1 MSTARILV
9 VDDDHAL
16 ARFVAEI
23 LTDQGYALST
33 VPSVASA
40 KLAIEGGDWDVVITD
55 LRMPGESG
63 LDLIRWA
70 KGYDPRIAVLAITA
84 YGSIETAVQAVRL
97 GAADYIPKPFE
108 PDVLL
113 LAVSKALREHTLR
126 AELTALRTEMQGRF
140 GFASIV
146 AKSAAM
152 REVLSIAERVADSPS
167 TILITGPSGAGKEV
181 LARGVHQHSRRRARP
196 FVAINCAAIPEALLE
211 SELFGH
217 KKGSFTGA
225 TTDRPGLFRQAQG
238 GTLFLDEIGD
248 LPLSLQ
254 AKLLR
259 VLQER
264 EVRSVGA
271 ERADPVDVRVLAATH
286 HHLRDAIAKREF
298 REDLFYRLA
307 VIELHIPA
315 LADRVDDIVPLAEHF
330 LAEHAARI
338 GRPITGFAGA
348 ALKLIEGYAWP
359 GNVRELQNVVERA
372 INLAAGPL
380 VNVDDLPQIM
390 QRPREHTFVDRALD
404 QLMTISEL
412 EITYARRMLARNG
425 GNKKKTARMLGIDRR
440 TLQRW
445 LGERDDERDSGSEG
459 PG

>member
-1 MSTARILV
+1 MSSARLLV
-9 VDDDHAL
+9 VDDDASL
-16 ARFVAEI
+16 ASFVAEV
-23 LTDQGYALST
+23 LTDHGYVVST

-40 KLAIEGGDWDVVITD
+40 RLAIEADDWDVVVTD

-63 LDLIRWA
+63 LELIRWV
-70 KGYDPRIAVLAITA
+70 KTYDPKIAVLAITA

-113 LAVSKALREHTLR
+113 LSVAKALREHSLR
-126 AELTALRTEMQGRF
+126 SEINALRSEVQSRF
-140 GFASIV
+140 AFGSII
-146 AKSAAM
+146 AKSSAM
-152 REVLSIAERVADSPS
+152 REVLTIAEQVADSPS
-167 TILITGPSGAGKEV
+167 TVLISGPSGAGKEV
-181 LARGVHQHSRRRARP
+181 IAHAIHQHSRRRARP
-196 FVAINCAAIPEALLE
+196 FIAVNCAAIPESLLE

-217 KKGSFTGA
+217 KKGAFTGA
-225 TTDRPGLFRQAQG
+225 SADRPGLFRQASG

-248 LPLSLQ
+248 LPLTLQ

-259 VLQER
+259 VLQDR

-271 ERADPVDVRVLAATH
+271 EKSEPIDVRVLAATH
-286 HHLRDAIAKREF
+286 RDLRDAMAKREF

-307 VIELHIPA
+307 VIELHVPA
-315 LADRVDDIVPLAEHF
+315 LAERVDDVVPLAEHF
-330 LAEHAARI
+330 LSVHARRV
-338 GRPITGFAGA
+338 GRAIEGFSGA
-348 ALKLIEGYAWP
+348 ALKMLESYAWP

-372 INLAAGPL
+372 VNLAQKSLILP
-380 VNVDDLPQIM
+380 DDLPSSV
-390 QRPREHTFVDRALD
+390 RKPKLETFIDQALD
-404 QLMTISEL
+404 SALTIGEL

-445 LGERDDERDSGSEG
+445 LGEREGDDDNER
-459 PG
+459 

>member
-1 MSTARILV
+1 MNAGRLLV
-9 VDDDHAL
+9 VDDDNAL
-16 ARFVAEI
+16 ARFVAEV
-23 LTDQGYALST
+23 LTDHGHIVST
-33 VPSVASA
+33 VPSVAA
-40 KLAIEGGDWDVVITD
+40 ARQAIEADDWDVVITD

-63 LDLIRWA
+63 LELIRWV
-70 KGYDPRIAVLAITA
+70 KSYDPRISVLAITA
-84 YGSIETAVQAVRL
+84 FGSIETAVQAVRL

-108 PDVLL
+108 PDALL
-113 LAVSKALREHTLR
+113 LSVSKALREHSLR
-126 AELTALRTEMQGRF
+126 SEINALRSEVQSRF
-140 GFASIV
+140 GFGAII

-152 REVLSIAERVADSPS
+152 REVLSIAERVAESPS

-181 LARGVHQHSRRRARP
+181 IAHAVHQHSRRRARP
-196 FVAINCAAIPEALLE
+196 FIAVNCAAIPEALLE

-217 KKGSFTGA
+217 KKGAFTGA
-225 TTDRPGLFRQAQG
+225 SSDRPGLFRQASG

-248 LPLSLQ
+248 LPLALQ

-271 ERADPVDVRVLAATH
+271 EKSDPVDVRVLAATH
-286 HHLRDAIAKREF
+286 RDLREATAKREF

-307 VIELHIPA
+307 VIELHVPA

-330 LAEHAARI
+330 LAEHARRI
-338 GRPITGFAGA
+338 GRDLQGFSGA
-348 ALKLIEGYAWP
+348 ALKMIESYGWP

-372 INLAAGPL
+372 VNLTQGPL
-380 VNVDDLPQIM
+380 IVPDDLPAAL
-390 QRPREHTFVDRALD
+390 RKPKLETFVDQALD
-404 QLMTISEL
+404 SVMTISEL

-445 LGERDDERDSGSEG
+445 LGERDDEHDDER
-459 PG
+459 

>member
-1 MSTARILV
+1 MNAGRLLV
-9 VDDDHAL
+9 VDDDNAL
-16 ARFVAEI
+16 ARFVAEV
-23 LTDQGYALST
+23 LTDQGHIVST
-33 VPSVASA
+33 VPSVAA
-40 KLAIEGGDWDVVITD
+40 ARLAIESDDWDVVITD

-63 LDLIRWA
+63 LELIRWV
-70 KGYDPRIAVLAITA
+70 KSYDPRISVLAITA
-84 YGSIETAVQAVRL
+84 FGSIETAVQAVRL

-108 PDVLL
+108 PDALL
-113 LAVSKALREHTLR
+113 LSVSKALREHSLR
-126 AELTALRTEMQGRF
+126 SEINALRSEVQSRF
-140 GFASIV
+140 GFGAII

-152 REVLSIAERVADSPS
+152 REVLSIAERVAESPS

-181 LARGVHQHSRRRARP
+181 IAHAVHQHSRRRARP
-196 FVAINCAAIPEALLE
+196 FIAVNCAAIPEALLE

-217 KKGSFTGA
+217 KKGAFTGA
-225 TTDRPGLFRQAQG
+225 TSDRPGLFRQASG

-248 LPLSLQ
+248 LPLALQ

-271 ERADPVDVRVLAATH
+271 EKSDPVDVRVLAATH
-286 HHLRDAIAKREF
+286 RDLREATAKREF

-307 VIELHIPA
+307 VIELHVPA

-330 LAEHAARI
+330 LAEHARRI
-338 GRPITGFAGA
+338 GRDLQGFSGA
-348 ALKLIEGYAWP
+348 ALKMIESYSWP

-372 INLAAGPL
+372 VNLTQGPL
-380 VNVDDLPQIM
+380 IVPDDLPASL
-390 QRPREHTFVDRALD
+390 RKPKLETFIDQALD
-404 QLMTISEL
+404 SVMTISEL

-445 LGERDDERDSGSEG
+445 LGERDDEHEDER
-459 PG
+459 

>member
-1 MSTARILV
+1 MNSGRLLV
-9 VDDDHAL
+9 VDDDNAL
-16 ARFVAEI
+16 ARFVAEV
-23 LTDQGYALST
+23 LTDHGHVVST
-33 VPSVASA
+33 VPSVAA
-40 KLAIEGGDWDVVITD
+40 ARLAIESDDWDVVITD

-63 LDLIRWA
+63 LELIRWVKA
-70 KGYDPRIAVLAITA
+70 YDPRISVLAITA
-84 YGSIETAVQAVRL
+84 FGSIETAVQAVRL

-108 PDVLL
+108 PDALL
-113 LAVSKALREHTLR
+113 LSVSKALREHSLR
-126 AELTALRTEMQGRF
+126 SEINALRSEVQSRF
-140 GFASIV
+140 GFGAII

-152 REVLSIAERVADSPS
+152 REMLSIAERVADSPS
-167 TILITGPSGAGKEV
+167 TILISGPSGAGKEV
-181 LARGVHQHSRRRARP
+181 IAHAVHQHSRRRARP
-196 FVAINCAAIPEALLE
+196 FIAVNCAAIPEALLE

-217 KKGSFTGA
+217 KKGAFTGA
-225 TTDRPGLFRQAQG
+225 TTDRPGLFRQASG

-271 ERADPVDVRVLAATH
+271 EKSEPVDVRVLAATH
-286 HHLRDAIAKREF
+286 RDLREAAARREF

-307 VIELHIPA
+307 VIELHVPA

-330 LAEHAARI
+330 LAEHARRI
-338 GRPITGFAGA
+338 GRDLQGFSGA
-348 ALKLIEGYAWP
+348 ALKMIESYGWP

-372 INLAAGPL
+372 VNLAQGP
-380 VNVDDLPQIM
+380 VIVPDDLPTAL
-390 QRPREHTFVDRALD
+390 RKPKLETFVDQALD
-404 QLMTISEL
+404 SVMTISEL

-445 LGERDDERDSGSEG
+445 LGERDDEHEEER
-459 PG
+459 